1 MHRKQL
7 IGTLFDGMTMLVRAV
22 FVNNISFCEW
32 LKIGAGALCS
42 APRLLLA
49 VIGSVSFYV
58 FFPEL
63 LIGFSSHYD
72 SVQQTDLTIC
82 RESLGKVNETV
93 VTLARMQSTVTPC
106 S

>member
-7 IGTLFDGMTMLVRAV
+7 IGTLFDGMPMLVMAV
-22 FVNNISFCEW
+22 FVNISFCEW

-42 APRLLLA
+42 APRLLRA
-49 VIGSVSFYV
+49 VIGSVSFHV
-58 FFPEL
+58 FFSEL
-63 LIGFSSHYD
+63 LIGFSSHHD

-82 RESLGKVNETV
+82 RESFGKANETV
-93 VTLARMQSTVTPC
+93 VTLARMQSAGPPC